1 MTQSASI
8 RPAPAPAAFPTAAAI
23 ILGAGLGIFFDGIVL
38 HQLLQWHHLVSNW
51 SPAETVEGMEF
62 NTYWD
67 GMLHS
72 LAYVSSPWGCS
83 FCGAP
88 RAAPAAWGPAGGWR
102 ERC

>member
-8 RPAPAPAAFPTAAAI
+8 RPARARAAFPVAAAI
-23 ILGAGLGIFFDGIVL
+23 ILGVGLGIFFDGIVL

-67 GMLHS
+67 GMLHGF
-72 LAYVSSPWGCS
+72 AYACVAVGIFLLWRASRVEGC
-83 FCGAP
+83 
-88 RAAPAAWGPAGGWR
+88 GPAGGWR